1 MIEFKDNQAIY
12 LQIADHFVENI
23 LQEKWKSGE
32 KIPSIRDTAVEFEVN
47 PNTTLRT
54 FSYLQDKGIIFNKRG
69 LGYFIADDGY
79 EKTRALK
86 KEQFIEEE
94 LPALFRSME
103 LLGISFSDLKNYYAK
118 FNQNGHQ
125 DENHQ

>member
-1 MIEFKDNQAIY
+1 MIEYKDNQAIY

-32 KIPSIRDTAVEFEVN
+32 KIPSVRDTAVTFEVN

-69 LGYFIADDGY
+69 LGYFISDDGY
-79 EKTRALK
+79 EKTRTLK
-86 KEQFIEEE
+86 KEQFLEEE
-94 LPALFRSME
+94 LPSLFRNME
-103 LLGISFSDLKNYYAK
+103 MLGISFSDLKNYYQK
-118 FNQNGHQ
+118 MHLNGHQ
-125 DENHQ
+125 DENKQ